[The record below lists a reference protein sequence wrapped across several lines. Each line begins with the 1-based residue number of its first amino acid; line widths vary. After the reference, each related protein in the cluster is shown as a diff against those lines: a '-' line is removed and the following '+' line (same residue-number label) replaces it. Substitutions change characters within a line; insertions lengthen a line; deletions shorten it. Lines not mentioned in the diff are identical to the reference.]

1 MVISGRI
8 DEAPDS
14 FLVWIFRKMWRYS
27 CRRDVVDSA
36 MKSQLRWSAS
46 TSTMVGL
53 LGLSSYPR
61 RPLFHPLHPKAT
73 SSSSHAHDYDFF
85 ISRLGQQHFDT
96 RLLKA
101 SSSIHLC
108 PCWLLLHHVMPEAT
122 ALLYSAAQG
131 KIFSNLLLRTSS
143 CAHGISLNSFTIW
156 HPMYK
161 CQLVLKSSACPH
173 LLVQLI
179 DSWTGWVYIILLGH
193 LSGFSLYT
201 CLGASPTDPISS
213 MRSCKE
219 WLIFLVF
226 FSHSN
231 NAALSSSF
239 SCVKCFIFFFNMG
252 WRYFNLHYSHVA
264 GETLVTNKWYLF
276 CR

>member
-1 MVISGRI
+1 M
-8 DEAPDS
+8 
-14 FLVWIFRKMWRYS
+14 L
-27 CRRDVVDSA
+27 
-36 MKSQLRWSAS
+36 
-46 TSTMVGL
+46 T
-53 LGLSSYPR
+53 
-61 RPLFHPLHPKAT
+61 T
-73 SSSSHAHDYDFF
+73 SSSCHAWGNSFTVL
-85 ISRLGQQHFDT
+85 SCT
-96 RLLKA
+96 R
-101 SSSIHLC
+101 
-108 PCWLLLHHVMPEAT
+108 
-122 ALLYSAAQG
+122 Q
-131 KIFSNLLLRTSS
+131 NLLQPLV
-143 CAHGISLNSFTIW
+143 ANILNSFTIW

-239 SCVKCFIFFFNMG
+239 SCVKCFIFFFNRG